1 MLPPASTTYVS
12 IQLPNILL
20 PNRVSAASSQTS
32 PAIGRLSI
40 FASCAFEPS
49 PPSLPPSLVFLA
61 SVWHALPY
69 LRLATI
75 IHTRPRSTP
84 TPRPSTPFHH
94 APPSCTPCIYL
105 LIKREFTSQRL
116 VDKRALPYP
125 LQIYHQVHNQVT
137 PPGMGFDAINQKSR
151 AVNTTC
157 GPLSKF
163 EWSGRYLNGRK

>member
-94 APPSCTPCIYL
+94 APPSCTPCICF
-105 LIKREFTSQRL
+105 LIEWERAPWRHRISSPLPLDARAARSGRCSRTRIRTHRSLTAAFAIARL
-116 VDKRALPYP
+116 SRRRALE
-125 LQIYHQVHNQVT
+125 VVV
-137 PPGMGFDAINQKSR
+137 R
-151 AVNTTC
+151 V
-157 GPLSKF
+157 
-163 EWSGRYLNGRK
+163 